1 MADLIAMLAAAAG
14 AGGVTPSGYQIE
26 RSLRFNSADSAYL
39 SRTPAS
45 AGNRKTWTWSGWVKV
60 STLSTERFLFTC
72 DSGASDSDEFNFH
85 FNSNNVLQIGGGF
98 TNFRIT
104 TPVFRDLSAWYHIVL
119 AVDTTQAT
127 ANDRLKLYVNGTQV
141 TAFSTTNNPSQNAD
155 LGINQ
160 ATAHDIG
167 RRLDNTFYFNGYL
180 TEINFIDGQALTPSS
195 FGEINAI
202 TGVWSPIEYTGTY
215 GTNGFYLNFSDN
227 SGTTSTTL
235 GKDYSPNGNNWTPN
249 NFSVTAGA
257 GNDSLVD
264 SPTRYG
270 TDTGAGGQVRGNYC
284 TWNAVLNPAQSTLT
298 NGNLDAIVNAGGGGH
313 VAVGTIGVTTGKWY
327 WEVYLASEDTSP
339 SNAMIGICDLAG
351 SPVYSWASAF
361 GWTYYMN
368 GQKYH
373 NASGSAYGASYV
385 VTDTIGV
392 ALNMD
397 TGEVTFYKNGASQ
410 GVAFNSG
417 LSGKTIAPMIGTG
430 SAASGPGYIAN
441 FGQRPFAYT
450 APSGFKA
457 LVTTN
462 LPAGTITTSGTF
474 TGNGSTDGPF
484 VYLNGVPTAM
494 TIGGN
499 AVTFGT
505 DADKLSNGFK
515 IRSSSSTYNQNATSM
530 SYSITSTGDKFKFAL
545 AQPNP

>member
-1 MADLIAMLAAAAG
+1 MADLTGMLQAAAG
-14 AGGVTPSGYQIE
+14 AVGGEYEIE

-39 SRTPAS
+39 NRTPAS
-45 AGNRKTWTWSGWVKV
+45 ASNRKTFTWSFWMKRTAINGSGSYPTIYSAGSSGNPRMTVDMNASASGDISIGFNNTGSSWAIV
-60 STLSTERFLFTC
+60 STNALL
-72 DSGASDSDEFNFH
+72 
-85 FNSNNVLQIGGGF
+85 
-98 TNFRIT
+98 
-104 TPVFRDLSAWYHIVL
+104 RDFSAWYHIVIACDL
-119 AVDTTQAT
+119 NQGTDSNRV
-127 ANDRLKLYVNGTQV
+127 KIYVNGTQQTLTGTYPPNSDSPV
-141 TAFSTTNNPSQNAD
+141 NNTVAQN
-155 LGINQ
+155 
-160 ATAHDIG
+160 IG
-167 RRLDNTFYFNGYL
+167 RFAPDSNEFLNAYL

-195 FGEINAI
+195 FGEINAD
-202 TGVWSPIEYTGTY
+202 TGVWSPIRYTGTY

-270 TDTGAGGQVRGNYC
+270 TDTGAGGEVRGNYC
-284 TWNAVLNPAQSTLT
+284 TWNPVGSVDATLT
-298 NGNLDAIVNAGGGGH
+298 NGNLDS
-313 VAVGTIGVTTGKWY
+313 AVGSASDRAARGTIAPDSGKWY
-327 WEVYLASEDTSP
+327 YEVLCVSTTGVPSIGYGSTTNATSGGTP
-339 SNAMIGICDLAG
+339 GVGVTYG
-351 SPVYSWASAF
+351 SDGRIFKNGSSLGTYSTF
-361 GWTYYMN
+361 TTN
-368 GQKYH
+368 
-373 NASGSAYGASYV
+373 
-385 VTDTIGV
+385 DIIGV
-392 ALNMD
+392 SFDASSR
-397 TGEVTFYKNGASQ
+397 EVKFYKN
-410 GVAFNSG
+410 NS
-417 LSGKTIAPMIGTG
+417 LIETTTLDSGKLYAPLMMTTSGT
-430 SAASGPGYIAN
+430 SGTPAMSAN